1 MFRKLYA
8 LKNFSH
14 FDSTGKK
21 IKASVQDTI
30 ETVLTI
36 YQNQLKRGITL
47 TKNYEDI
54 PPILCYP
61 DDLLHV
67 WTNLIYNSL
76 QAMSFTGNLV
86 ITIKDCGE
94 EVMVSLQ
101 DSGPGI
107 NPNIR
112 EKIFEPFFTTKPPG
126 EGSGLGL
133 DIVNKIVKRH
143 GGRIDLTSKPG
154 ETIFSIYLPIGN

>member
-1 MFRKLYA
+1 
-8 LKNFSH
+8 
-14 FDSTGKK
+14 
-21 IKASVQDTI
+21 
-30 ETVLTI
+30 
-36 YQNQLKRGITL
+36 
-47 TKNYEDI
+47 
-54 PPILCYP
+54 
-61 DDLLHV
+61 
-67 WTNLIYNSL
+67 
-76 QAMSFTGNLV
+76 MSFTGNLV

-154 ETIFSIYLPIGN
+154 ETIFSIYLPKGN